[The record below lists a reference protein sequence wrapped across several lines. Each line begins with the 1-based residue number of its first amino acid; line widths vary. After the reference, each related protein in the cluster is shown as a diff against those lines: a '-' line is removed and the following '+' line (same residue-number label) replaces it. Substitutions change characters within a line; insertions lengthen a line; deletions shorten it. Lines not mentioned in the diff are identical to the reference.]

1 MSNKKESANSGSSAK
16 AIESINMETL
26 KNRLSYQF
34 SLLGLPEN
42 SEDAVNNFVSLLV
55 ESSWA
60 KETKNGA
67 LKYTT
72 SKPEKKDDHGK
83 GKNTVTPFY
92 LVSSGTGK
100 SNALMS
106 LRSFVIYTLAQIALK
121 KKQENAK
128 TFDEWLA
135 SNKTLYNMINK
146 ASEAMRPEFE
156 KSAKAEYQL
165 YLDALKL
172 EAVTIEEE

>member
-1 MSNKKESANSGSSAK
+1 MTKKTANDSSSAK
-16 AIESINMETL
+16 AIESISKETL
-26 KNRLSYQF
+26 KVRLSYQF

-42 SEDAVNNFVSLLV
+42 SEDTVNNFVSLLI

-60 KETKNGA
+60 KETKNGS

-72 SKPEKKDDHGK
+72 SKPEKKDEHGK

-128 TFDEWLA
+128 TFDEWL
-135 SNKTLYNMINK
+135 SGNKALYNMVQT
-146 ASEAMRPEFE
+146 ADEAT
-156 KSAKAEYQL
+156 KSIFVDAAKKQYQS
-165 YLDALKL
+165 YLDGLKL